1 MSNDDKMETAPED
14 TAQGLTG
21 KLLLAM
27 PGMGDPRF
35 HKAVIFICSH
45 DRDGAMGLVIN
56 HALPGIDMSELLEQL
71 NIKPDGG
78 VKNITDDIP
87 VMSGGPVETA
97 RGFILHS
104 LDFKQ
109 PDTIVINDHFG
120 ITGTIDAL
128 KAISE
133 GSGPD
138 DMLFILGYA
147 GWSPGQLDEE
157 MRQNVWLTID
167 ADHNVVFKTVPANI
181 WGKAVGNLGID
192 PAMLSGEGGTA

>member
-1 MSNDDKMETAPED
+1 MPNEDKI
-14 TAQGLTG
+14 QGLAG

-56 HALPGIDMSELLEQL
+56 HILSDVDMGSLLEQL
-71 NIKPDGG
+71 NIKTEERTQ
-78 VKNITDDIP
+78 NITNDIP

-109 PDTIVINDHFG
+109 QDTIIINDHFG
-120 ITGTIDAL
+120 VTGTIDAL
-128 KAISE
+128 KTISE

-138 DMLFILGYA
+138 DMLFVLGYA

-157 MRQNVWLTID
+157 MRQNAWLTID
-167 ADHNVVFKTVPANI
+167 ADHHVVFETEPANI
-181 WGKAVGNLGID
+181 WEKAIAKLGID